1 MIFHQFLIQECRFKM
16 SLFYNPIINLETDS
30 FIFSPEES
38 KHIYKVL
45 RKVPGEIIK
54 VTDGKGLEWR
64 GKLTKVGNKNTEA
77 EKIESTIIKDIR
89 YDLEI
94 AIAPTKNNHR
104 IEWFIE
110 KATEIGIKKIHF
122 IKTENSERK
131 VINLNRFKK
140 IAINAMKQSKQF
152 YLPEI
157 IDIIKYKDFL
167 LIKSNYQRL
176 IAHCNKNNRIHLAD
190 ISLEFKPLI
199 VLIGPEGDFSKNE
212 VKAALLKKFLPISLG
227 NQRLRTETAALYVT
241 QTISIL
247 SHLQKIS

>member
-64 GKLTKVGNKNTEA
+64 GKLTQVGNKNTEA

-122 IKTENSERK
+122 IKTS
-131 VINLNRFKK
+131 
-140 IAINAMKQSKQF
+140 SCT
-152 YLPEI
+152 
-157 IDIIKYKDFL
+157 FL
-167 LIKSNYQRL
+167 LSFIY
-176 IAHCNKNNRIHLAD
+176 
-190 ISLEFKPLI
+190 
-199 VLIGPEGDFSKNE
+199 
-212 VKAALLKKFLPISLG
+212 
-227 NQRLRTETAALYVT
+227 
-241 QTISIL
+241 
-247 SHLQKIS
+247 